1 MRVSRRAFIV
11 GAGAAASGSVVP
23 VSRSFAES
31 EIKEYRLAA
40 KLAVVNLTGN
50 GHPDTAVWAYDGTV
64 PGSEIRVRQGERIR
78 VVVSNK
84 LGEDTTVH
92 WHGIRLPNAMDGVPG
107 LTQKPIRAGD
117 SFIYEFTP
125 PDAGTF
131 WYHPHADTLQ
141 QLGRGLAGVLI
152 VEERE
157 PVAVDRDLL
166 WFIEDWRLDDGGRIA
181 PGFGSRMEAGMS
193 GRIGNT
199 VTVNGRVP
207 ERISVKAGERVRLR
221 IVNATLARIM
231 GLRFE
236 GHRPVVVA
244 HDGQPCEP

>member
-1 MRVSRRAFIV
+1 M
-11 GAGAAASGSVVP
+11 
-23 VSRSFAES
+23 
-31 EIKEYRLAA
+31 
-40 KLAVVNLTGN
+40 
-50 GHPDTAVWAYDGTV
+50 
-64 PGSEIRVRQGERIR
+64 
-78 VVVSNK
+78 
-84 LGEDTTVH
+84 
-92 WHGIRLPNAMDGVPG
+92 
-107 LTQKPIRAGD
+107 
-117 SFIYEFTP
+117 
-125 PDAGTF
+125 
-131 WYHPHADTLQ
+131 
-141 QLGRGLAGVLI
+141 I

-166 WFIEDWRLDDGGRIA
+166 WLIEDWRLDDGGRID